1 MSTHSQVRSTLP
13 TAENPPPRTHGL
25 QDAGRQVSQTSPL
38 MDAQQA
44 AGMLGVPQ
52 TWLLAQARANA
63 VPHHR
68 LGHYVRLR
76 RDRAHPVGRIRTAP
90 TRRTLHPLT
99 VASMPDP
106 SQHDPPSP
114 APDSSTGG
122 SSATSASPTTPLNAS
137 RNAPASRAIPVG
149 TSSRSYA
156 TFCSSREPGPPNP
169 HTGPEPAGPP
179 TPSGTRDGALRR

>member
-13 TAENPPPRTHGL
+13 AAENPPPRTHGL

-68 LGHYVRLR
+68 LGHYVRFDETEL
-76 RDRAHPVGRIRTAP
+76 IRWVETG
-90 TRRTLHPLT
+90 
-99 VASMPDP
+99 
-106 SQHDPPSP
+106 QPSP
-114 APDSSTGG
+114 GG
-122 SSATSASPTTPLNAS
+122 RLTHRPSCPASP
-137 RNAPASRAIPVG
+137 
-149 TSSRSYA
+149 
-156 TFCSSREPGPPNP
+156 
-169 HTGPEPAGPP
+169 
-179 TPSGTRDGALRR
+179 